1 MPVSALVVTLDDDPV
16 EQAVTI
22 SSLSA
27 LPHLTVGAKTGR
39 VHVPVV
45 CESETLTEGE
55 HHVRELMRTPGV
67 VFVDVVM
74 VDFSDLDEV
83 DTDVEHRGPKR
94 SKRAKADVDSNEE
107 WATDLLA
114 ESYRSEA

>member
-16 EQAVTI
+16 EQAATI
-22 SSLSA
+22 SRLSA
-27 LPHLTVGAKTGR
+27 LAHLTVGAKTGR

-45 CESETLTEGE
+45 CESENLSDGE
-55 HHVRELMRTPGV
+55 NHVRALMRMPGV

-74 VDFSDLDEV
+74 VDFSDLDED
-83 DTDVEHRGPKR
+83 DTDAEHRKPKR
-94 SKRAKADVDSNEE
+94 SKREHVDVDSNEE

>member
-16 EQAVTI
+16 EQAATI
-22 SSLSA
+22 SRLSA
-27 LPHLTVGAKTGR
+27 LAHFTVGAKTGR

-45 CESETLTEGE
+45 CESETLTDGE
-55 HHVRELMRTPGV
+55 NHVRDLMRMPGV

-83 DTDVEHRGPKR
+83 NTDAEHREPRR
-94 SKRAKADVDSNEE
+94 SRRRHADVDSDEE

>member
-16 EQAVTI
+16 EQAATI
-22 SSLSA
+22 SRLSEFE
-27 LPHLTVGAKTGR
+27 HLTVGALTGR

-45 CESETLTEGE
+45 CESETLTDGE
-55 HHVRELMRTPGV
+55 NYVRALMRVPGV

-74 VDFSDLDEV
+74 VDFSDLDSV
-83 DTDVEHRGPKR
+83 DPDAEHNAPKR
-94 SKRAKADVDSNEE
+94 PKKNKRAVDSGEE